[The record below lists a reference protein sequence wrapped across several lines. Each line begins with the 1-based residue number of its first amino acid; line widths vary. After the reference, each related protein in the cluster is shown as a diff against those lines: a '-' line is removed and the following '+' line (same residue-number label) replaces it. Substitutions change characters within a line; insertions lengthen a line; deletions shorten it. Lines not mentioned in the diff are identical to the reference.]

1 MSREAA
7 GRIQIKAAGG
17 IRSLETIQEMQK
29 AGCSRF
35 GMGMRSVQNLIK
47 VSISNLLCKVIKVTE
62 YSTIFRDFSVELVT
76 Y

>member
-35 GMGMRSVQNLIK
+35 GM
-47 VSISNLLCKVIKVTE
+47 
-62 YSTIFRDFSVELVT
+62 
-76 Y
+76 